1 MPAARR
7 RKRLAATILAAATL
21 ASLPVGSATAQTEPT
36 PTPPESPLPSESPS
50 PPEPSSTGATSST
63 GDGDTTD
70 PIVGA
75 PQSYRLRARVSVS
88 PDGGITNAL
97 TLPDA
102 MRRVRNKA
110 CRRTASILWDH
121 MPRRSAVRVT
131 MFRQSG
137 TPDATR
143 SDVPDASCQRP
154 KERRSA
160 FRLRSRVGYPTQ
172 SGRVVRGP
180 TGLRYAIRILTE
192 RANELADEV
201 LQQGTTPTLV
211 LRLDAKRKAVRG
223 MIVGL
228 SRRYRLAVTKA
239 LSVARCESRFRP
251 RARSAYYGGVYQQA
265 FRYWPS
271 RARRFGHPGASI
283 FDPYANV
290 DVSLRMAR
298 AYGWGH
304 WGCA

>member
-1 MPAARR
+1 MPARR
-7 RKRLAATILAAATL
+7 RLKRVAAAILTAAMLAAHPA
-21 ASLPVGSATAQTEPT
+21 GSAIAQTEPT
-36 PTPPESPLPSESPS
+36 PTPTESPTPTASPS
-50 PPEPSSTGATSST
+50 PTDPEPSAASST
-63 GDGDTTD
+63 EDGDTAD

-88 PDGGITNAL
+88 PDGGTTGAL

-110 CRRTASILWDH
+110 CRRTASILWDRS
-121 MPRRSAVRVT
+121 PRRSAVRVT
-131 MFRQSG
+131 LFRQSG

-143 SDVPDASCQRP
+143 SDVPDASCERP

-192 RANELADEV
+192 RANELADQV

-211 LRLDAKRKAVRG
+211 LRLNSKRKPVRG